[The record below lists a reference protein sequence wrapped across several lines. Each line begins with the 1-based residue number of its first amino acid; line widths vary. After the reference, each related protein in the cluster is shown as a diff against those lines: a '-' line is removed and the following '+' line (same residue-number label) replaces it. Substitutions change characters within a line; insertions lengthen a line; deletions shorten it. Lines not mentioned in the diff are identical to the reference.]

1 MNCWF
6 RHKSADQAVTGTQT
20 RAGEMNEP
28 QLLVC
33 LGPLERLLNGFCAMQ
48 RMRDAW
54 PDAHLTLLTSPSL
67 AGLASRA
74 PWLDEVI
81 TADMKAQDLNL
92 GKLAKSIRAKKYS
105 RIIDLQRDQQTQDLF
120 AAFGLFPPR
129 FASHAPRAKW
139 RLADNGLHPV
149 DADAALLDM
158 MGVPDNGADRTAGP
172 DLSWLTRVSGNAPSR
187 EPGYFNLET
196 PFVLINLTEAQEGD
210 WPDTA
215 LQEVA
220 RQILDRNI
228 MVALTG
234 GMAARERAKPLLR
247 EFPQIRDLC
256 ARADPFQLAGLGTHA
271 NCVIGMAD
279 GNMHLCAA
287 SGTRC
292 ISLHGSQKHARR
304 DGIRAPGAV
313 TVIAEPLNELSA
325 AEVIRTMDMFGALI
339 THKGKHPV
347 QGA

>member
-1 MNCWF
+1 
-6 RHKSADQAVTGTQT
+6 
-20 RAGEMNEP
+20 MNEP
-28 QLLVC
+28 LLLVC
-33 LGPLERLLNGFCAMQ
+33 LGPLGRLLNGFAAME
-48 RMRDAW
+48 RLRDVFPSAR
-54 PDAHLTLLTSPSL
+54 LTLLTSPSL

-81 TADMKAQDLNL
+81 TADLNAPDLNL
-92 GKLAKSIRAKKYS
+92 GKLAKSIRAKKHA
-105 RIIDLQRDQQTQDLF
+105 RIIDLQRDAVSQSLF
-120 AAFGLFPPR
+120 AAFGLFPPP

-139 RLADNGLHPV
+139 RMESRGLHPI
-149 DADAALLDM
+149 DADAELLDM
-158 MGVPDNGADRTAGP
+158 MGVPGNGVDLMAGP
-172 DLSWLTRVSGNAPSR
+172 DLHWLTRVPGNAPSR
-187 EPGYFNLET
+187 EPGYFGLDG
-196 PFVLINLTEAQEGD
+196 PYVLINLTTAQEGG

-220 RQILDRNI
+220 RRILERGV

-256 ARADPFQLAGLGTHA
+256 ARADPFQLAGLGAHA

-292 ISLHGSQKHARR
+292 ISLHGSKHDAMAH
-304 DGIRAPGAV
+304 GIRAPGAV
-313 TVIAEPLNELSA
+313 TVIANPLHELSA

-339 THKGKHPV
+339 THKDNSPA